1 MEPVSAALVLSGGGA
16 RACAHIGAIR
26 RLEES
31 GFRITSVAGTSMGAL
46 IGGIYAAGGLEAFS
60 NWISSLDTMEI
71 LKITDITISSS
82 GFVKG
87 KKIFDKFNDIIPDRK
102 IEDLSIPFCA
112 VATDIINKKERVFSS
127 GALYD
132 AIRASISIPTVFQPF
147 FTDDSYY
154 VDGGL
159 VNQIPV
165 NRVARNDGDILIV
178 VDAGANIPY
187 ETNLSSD
194 VSLSRYR
201 EKIERMQKKFNLLL
215 LNENKKSKKG
225 IGIFNLSNRSIGI
238 MMRRISDLMLERYPP
253 DILIQ
258 ISKESFSTYDF
269 YKAAEIIR
277 EGERAAEKAI
287 SLYNSGKKV
296 Q

>member
-1 MEPVSAALVLSGGGA
+1 
-16 RACAHIGAIR
+16 
-26 RLEES
+26 
-31 GFRITSVAGTSMGAL
+31 
-46 IGGIYAAGGLEAFS
+46 
-60 NWISSLDTMEI
+60 MEI

-87 KKIFDKFNDIIPDRK
+87 KKIIDKFNDIIPDRK
-102 IEDLSIPFCA
+102 IEDLPIPFCA
-112 VATDIINKKERVFSS
+112 VATDILNKKERVFSS

-165 NRVARNDGDILIV
+165 NRVARRDGDILIV

-187 ETNLSSD
+187 ESNPSSD
-194 VSLSRYR
+194 VSLSGYR
-201 EKIERMQKKFNLLL
+201 EKIESMQKKFNMLL
-215 LNENKKSKKG
+215 LNESKKNKKG

-269 YKAAEIIR
+269 YKAGEIIR